1 MKSSVKNERDEVI
14 MKKNERNEEEIK
26 NNEKNKGRE

>member
-14 MKKNERNEEEIK
+14 I
-26 NNEKNKGRE
+26 EKNKGNKKQYKGTKETK